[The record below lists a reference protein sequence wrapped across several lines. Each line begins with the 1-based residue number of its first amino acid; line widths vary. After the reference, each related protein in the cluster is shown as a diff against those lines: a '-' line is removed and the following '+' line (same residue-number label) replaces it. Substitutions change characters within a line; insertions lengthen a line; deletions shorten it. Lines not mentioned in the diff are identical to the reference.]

1 MDDDKRARVRTLTL
15 ALQLSQEEVLLN
27 EEVSKLENRS
37 VSSDATD
44 DLEDA
49 LVSIKDAIQSLESAL
64 ERAAA
69 RTA

>member
-1 MDDDKRARVRTLTL
+1 MTV
-15 ALQLSQEEVLLN
+15 N
-27 EEVSKLENRS
+27 EEVSQVENRS

-49 LVSIKDAIQSLESAL
+49 FVSIEDAIQFLESAL
-64 ERAAA
+64 ERAPA

>member
-1 MDDDKRARVRTLTL
+1 MTIKEQGVRTLTL

-27 EEVSKLENRS
+27 EEVSKIENIS

-49 LVSIKDAIQSLESAL
+49 LVGIEDAIHPWKVLSSAL
-64 ERAAA
+64 QLDQL
-69 RTA
+69 